1 MQTQPSLAGNGAGAE
16 LGNWSQIAFK
26 NKHWITK
33 YFIEEKYEHSTWVGW
48 GGGRVHVQIGFFL
61 VNVSRYLNSSSV

>member
-33 YFIEEKYEHSTWVGW
+33 YFIEEKYEQAEAEVVPS
-48 GGGRVHVQIGFFL
+48 
-61 VNVSRYLNSSSV
+61 SSSVKVMLT